1 MENKKITI
9 KEVKNDSDVIAFI
22 ARADKVMEE
31 IGYTEHGYRHADLVS
46 KIAFNIL
53 DRLGYSQR
61 EAELAEIAGYLH
73 DIGNL
78 VNRKNHYLVG
88 AKISGDILKG
98 LGMEPDE
105 VSQIMSAIGN
115 HEEESGS
122 AIDAITAALIL
133 ADKSDVHRSRVRRDI
148 AEFAFDIHDRVNYA
162 VNHSF
167 LRVNNEEKKIVL
179 ELEIDTDISQV
190 MDYFEIFLD
199 RMTMCRRAADTLG
212 CEFEII
218 TNGVKI
224 L

>member
-1 MENKKITI
+1 M
-9 KEVKNDSDVIAFI
+9 
-22 ARADKVMEE
+22 
-31 IGYTEHGYRHADLVS
+31 
-46 KIAFNIL
+46 
-53 DRLGYSQR
+53 
-61 EAELAEIAGYLH
+61 
-73 DIGNL
+73 
-78 VNRKNHYLVG
+78 G

-115 HEEESGS
+115 HEEESGT

-167 LRVNNEEKKIVL
+167 LRVNNEEKKIAL

-218 TNGVKI
+218 INGVKI

>member
-1 MENKKITI
+1 MENKKIII
-9 KEVKNDSDVIAFI
+9 KEVKNDSEVIAFI

-53 DRLGYSQR
+53 DRLGYSKR

-115 HEEESGS
+115 HEEESGT

-133 ADKSDVHRSRVRRDI
+133 ADKSDVHRSRVRRDM

-167 LRVNNEEKKIVL
+167 IRVNNEEKKIAL

-218 TNGVKI
+218 INGVKI

>member
-88 AKISGDILKG
+88 AKISGDILKR

-115 HEEESGS
+115 HEEESGT

-167 LRVNNEEKKIVL
+167 IRVNNEEKKIEL

-199 RMTMCRRAADTLG
+199 RMTMCRRAADTLE

-218 TNGVKI
+218 INGMKI

>member
-1 MENKKITI
+1 M
-9 KEVKNDSDVIAFI
+9 IAFI

-218 TNGVKI
+218 INGVKI

>member
-9 KEVKNDSDVIAFI
+9 KEVKNDSEVIAFI

-61 EAELAEIAGYLH
+61 EAELAGIAGYLH

-115 HEEESGS
+115 HEEESGT

-133 ADKSDVHRSRVRRDI
+133 ADKSDVHRSRVRRDM

-167 LRVNNEEKKIVL
+167 IRVNNEEKKIAL

-218 TNGVKI
+218 INGVKI

>member
-1 MENKKITI
+1 MENKKTTI
-9 KEVKNDSDVIAFI
+9 KEVKNDSEVIAFI

-53 DRLGYSQR
+53 DRLGYSKR

-115 HEEESGS
+115 HEEESGT

-167 LRVNNEEKKIVL
+167 IRVNNEEKKIAL

-212 CEFEII
+212 CEFEIVI
-218 TNGVKI
+218 NGVKI

>member
-88 AKISGDILKG
+88 AKISGDILKR

-115 HEEESGS
+115 HEEESGT

-133 ADKSDVHRSRVRRDI
+133 ADKSDVHRSR
-148 AEFAFDIHDRVNYA
+148 
-162 VNHSF
+162 
-167 LRVNNEEKKIVL
+167 
-179 ELEIDTDISQV
+179 DTDISQV

-218 TNGVKI
+218 VNGVKI

>member
-9 KEVKNDSDVIAFI
+9 EEVKNDSEVVAFI

-53 DRLGYSQR
+53 DRLDYSQR

-88 AKISGDILKG
+88 AKISGDILSR
-98 LGMEPDE
+98 LGMVPDE

-115 HEEESGS
+115 HEEESGN
-122 AIDAITAALIL
+122 AVDAITAALIL
-133 ADKSDVHRSRVRRDI
+133 ADKSDVHRSRVRRDL

-167 LRVNNEEKKIVL
+167 LRVNSEEKKIAL
-179 ELEIDTDISQV
+179 ELEIDTNISQV

-218 TNGVKI
+218 INNVKI

>member
-9 KEVKNDSDVIAFI
+9 KEVKNDSEVIAFI

-53 DRLGYSQR
+53 DRLGYSKR
-61 EAELAEIAGYLH
+61 EAELAGIAGYLH

-78 VNRKNHYLVG
+78 INRKNHYLVG

-115 HEEESGS
+115 HEEESGT

-167 LRVNNEEKKIVL
+167 LRVNNEEKKIAL

-218 TNGVKI
+218 INGVKI

>member
-88 AKISGDILKG
+88 AKISGDILKR

-115 HEEESGS
+115 HEEESGT

-218 TNGVKI
+218 VNGVKI

>member
-88 AKISGDILKG
+88 AKISGDILKR

-115 HEEESGS
+115 HEEESGT

-167 LRVNNEEKKIVL
+167 IRVNNEEKKIEL
-179 ELEIDTDISQV
+179 ELEIDTDISKV

-199 RMTMCRRAADTLG
+199 RMTMCRRAADTLE

-218 TNGVKI
+218 INGMKI

>member
-9 KEVKNDSDVIAFI
+9 KEVKNDSEVIAFI

-61 EAELAEIAGYLH
+61 EAELAGIAGYLH

-115 HEEESGS
+115 HEEESGT

-218 TNGVKI
+218 INGMKI

>member
-1 MENKKITI
+1 MENKKIKI

-88 AKISGDILKG
+88 AKISGDILKR

-115 HEEESGS
+115 HEEESGT

-167 LRVNNEEKKIVL
+167 IRVNNEEKKIAL

-218 TNGVKI
+218 INGVKI

>member
-9 KEVKNDSDVIAFI
+9 KEVKNDSEVIAFI

-61 EAELAEIAGYLH
+61 EAELAGIAGYLH

-115 HEEESGS
+115 HEEESGT

-167 LRVNNEEKKIVL
+167 LRVNNEEKKIAL

-218 TNGVKI
+218 INGVKI

>member
-9 KEVKNDSDVIAFI
+9 KEVKNDSEVIAFI

-53 DRLGYSQR
+53 DRLGYSKR
-61 EAELAEIAGYLH
+61 EAELAGIAGYLH

-115 HEEESGS
+115 HEEESGT

-167 LRVNNEEKKIVL
+167 LRVNNEEKKIAL

-218 TNGVKI
+218 INGVKI

>member
-1 MENKKITI
+1 MENKKTTI
-9 KEVKNDSDVIAFI
+9 KEVKNDSEVIAFI

-53 DRLGYSQR
+53 DRLGYSKR
-61 EAELAEIAGYLH
+61 EAELAGIAGYLH

-115 HEEESGS
+115 HEEESGT

-167 LRVNNEEKKIVL
+167 IRVNNEEKKIAL

-212 CEFEII
+212 CEFEIVI
-218 TNGVKI
+218 NGVKI

>member
-53 DRLGYSQR
+53 NRLGYSQR

>member
-1 MENKKITI
+1 MKNKKITI
-9 KEVKNDSDVIAFI
+9 EEVKNDSEVIAFI

-61 EAELAEIAGYLH
+61 EAKLAEIAGYLH

-78 VNRKNHYLVG
+78 VNRKNHYLIG
-88 AKISGDILKG
+88 AKISGDILKR

-115 HEEESGS
+115 HEEESGT

-133 ADKSDVHRSRVRRDI
+133 ADKSDVHRSRVRRDQT
-148 AEFAFDIHDRVNYA
+148 EFTFDIHDRVNYA
-162 VNHSF
+162 VNRSF
-167 LRVNNEEKKIVL
+167 LRVNSEEKKIAL

-218 TNGVKI
+218 INGVKI

>member
-88 AKISGDILKG
+88 AKISGDILKR

-115 HEEESGS
+115 HEEESGT

-167 LRVNNEEKKIVL
+167 IRVNNEEKKIEL
-179 ELEIDTDISQV
+179 ELEIDTDISKV

-218 TNGVKI
+218 VNGVKI

>member
-9 KEVKNDSDVIAFI
+9 KEVKNDSEVIAFI

-61 EAELAEIAGYLH
+61 EAELAGIAGYLH

-115 HEEESGS
+115 HEEESGT

-218 TNGVKI
+218 VNGVKI

>member
-9 KEVKNDSDVIAFI
+9 EEVKSDSEVIAFI

-88 AKISGDILKG
+88 AKISGDILKR

-115 HEEESGS
+115 HEEESGT

-133 ADKSDVHRSRVRRDI
+133 ADKSDVHRSRVRRDL
-148 AEFAFDIHDRVNYA
+148 AEFTFDIHDRVNYA

-167 LRVNNEEKKIVL
+167 LRVNNEEKKIAL

-218 TNGVKI
+218 INSVKI

>member
-9 KEVKNDSDVIAFI
+9 EEVKNDSEVIAFI

-88 AKISGDILKG
+88 AKISGDILKR

-133 ADKSDVHRSRVRRDI
+133 ADKSDVHRSRVRRDL
-148 AEFAFDIHDRVNYA
+148 AEFTFDIHDRVNYA

-167 LRVNNEEKKIVL
+167 LRVNSEEKKIAL

-212 CEFEII
+212 
-218 TNGVKI
+218 
-224 L
+224 

>member
-9 KEVKNDSDVIAFI
+9 KQVKNDSDVIAFI

-88 AKISGDILKG
+88 AKISGDILKR

-115 HEEESGS
+115 HEEESGT

-218 TNGVKI
+218 VNGVKI